1 MPQADVVRDGV
12 SAFEVYLE
20 KDGAEVLRR
29 RGYSWKVQPGR
40 TPVWRD
46 IVTFSSSQPDIEVD
60 TVPVQ
65 HVRNLRHTLTHLRG
79 ELRTPQQREQFG
91 QNSESG
97 FPSYR
102 DAVSTLTTPPPAT
115 TCGPGPHRTTAASAI
130 RPAGPRLVR
139 SRSHSAAMTLRSRNV
154 VQYGETYGLLLD
166 ASSGKPLPGFDRLEG
181 GELGPGGRPP
191 PPAAWPRARLANRE
205 DRNESPPTW

>member
-46 IVTFSSSQPDIEVD
+46 IVTFSSSQLDIEVD
-60 TVPVQ
+60 TGPVQ

-130 RPAGPRLVR
+130 RPAGPRLLR
-139 SRSHSAAMTLRSRNV
+139 SRSHSAAMTLRS
-154 VQYGETYGLLLD
+154 
-166 ASSGKPLPGFDRLEG
+166 A
-181 GELGPGGRPP
+181 
-191 PPAAWPRARLANRE
+191 
-205 DRNESPPTW
+205 